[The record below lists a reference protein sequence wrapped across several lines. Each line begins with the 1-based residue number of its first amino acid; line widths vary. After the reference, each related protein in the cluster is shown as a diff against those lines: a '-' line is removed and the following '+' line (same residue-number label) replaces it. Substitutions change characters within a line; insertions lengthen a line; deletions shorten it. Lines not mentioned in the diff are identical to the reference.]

1 MSKISPRQR
10 YSQLMDWLDTFSKS
24 QNHRPKKSGGK
35 KQSRMSYYK
44 EKGVE

>member
-10 YSQLMDWLDTFSKS
+10 YNQLMEWLDTFSKS
-24 QNHRPKKSGGK
+24 GNHRPKKQAN

-44 EKGVE
+44 NKGVK